1 MAEELL
7 RGPERDADAIE
18 RADQPAPQGR
28 LGLPSAVDVEHLNQH
43 FRGALGRRPV
53 RRRQANTPPV
63 AARYRP
69 HFVFA
74 RLGAGVCDGMVCSG
88 AFFATLPDACGLG
101 FVPSTTRFVRLVSQ
115 GVCPS
120 GLGVAV

>member
-1 MAEELL
+1 MKRFASSLVL
-7 RGPERDADAIE
+7 ASAL
-18 RADQPAPQGR
+18 AVTVLSPA
-28 LGLPSAVDVEHLNQH
+28 
-43 FRGALGRRPV
+43 
-53 RRRQANTPPV
+53 V

-88 AFFATLPDACGLG
+88 AFFATLPDACGLV

-115 GVCPS
+115 GVCPN
-120 GLGVAV
+120 GLGVAGYEMVR

>member
-1 MAEELL
+1 MKRFASSLVL
-7 RGPERDADAIE
+7 ASAL
-18 RADQPAPQGR
+18 AVTVLSPA
-28 LGLPSAVDVEHLNQH
+28 
-43 FRGALGRRPV
+43 
-53 RRRQANTPPV
+53 V

-74 RLGAGVCDGMVCSG
+74 RLGAGVCDGMVCRG
-88 AFFATLPDACGLG
+88 AFFATHPDACGLG

-120 GLGVAV
+120 GLGVAVYEMVR